1 MARGARRNRRPWGR
15 PLRQLRL
22 GLIGLACLGGGILLV
37 GCGRGG
43 SEPAGGGA
51 PTAAIPAAGGGEGA
65 EDADVGTLGGSGGG
79 RPEAA
84 VLGTLIVPLGP
95 GAEPTPKPAPPMW
108 RATERGCCPLP
119 FWSADSKSVQFWFAP
134 AEAPAGVYR
143 VPVEGADPAFVG
155 DRPAAIFARGAFT
168 STRAGETTT
177 LWRNE
182 DGRRWDFELGPDGW
196 LAVAPDGRRLATVR
210 QLGRF
215 IPGQRPPATRYGLV
229 DLATGATNE
238 VQAPAGYALAGWTA
252 DGVWLMTLTE
262 NLPDRPGLIRFDPRS
277 AQVATP
283 GAGDAAAEAGGVDP
297 AGADSG
303 GTTGATSAASS
314 GAAGAD
320 PTAGASGPSA
330 SATEAHT
337 DTLSTGNTGLVPL
350 TDPTAAWLG
359 QLRAAKLSPGGR
371 WIAFMRAFD
380 PNPAANGVFV
390 VSTRFDSPPRR
401 LDPRLVGGY
410 AWRDANRLLVIPQEP
425 GRDGMGLWQIDVS
438 ARYTERL
445 IDPLD
450 AEARPF
456 RVAGG
461 EWSVSPDGHHLA
473 YRHASDDSIWVVL
486 LP

>member
-1 MARGARRNRRPWGR
+1 MARRPRGRRGRRH
-15 PLRQLRL
+15 PLH
-22 GLIGLACLGGGILLV
+22 GLACWFGLGGAILLAS
-37 GCGRGG
+37 CGGESPDG
-43 SEPAGGGA
+43 EGGGA
-51 PTAAIPAAGGGEGA
+51 PETTIGSAG
-65 EDADVGTLGGSGGG
+65 DRGTLGGADAGPAGSGAG
-79 RPEAA
+79 EAA

-119 FWSADSKSVQFWFAP
+119 FWSADSKSVRFWFAP
-134 AEAPAGVYR
+134 SEAAPGVYG
-143 VPVEGADPAFVG
+143 VPVEGGDPAFVG

-182 DGRRWDFELGPDGW
+182 DGRRWDFDLGPDGW

-229 DLATGATNE
+229 DLATGATSE
-238 VQAPAGYALAGWTA
+238 VQAPQGYALAGWTA

-283 GAGDAAAEAGGVDP
+283 GAGDAEAEPG
-297 AGADSG
+297 GADAAG
-303 GTTGATSAASS
+303 LATSATPGGVGPAS
-314 GAAGAD
+314 AGGSAE
-320 PTAGASGPSA
+320 PSA
-330 SATEAHT
+330 AATQALSG
-337 DTLSTGNTGLVPL
+337 TLSTGAAGLVPL